1 MQAVRDGKSVIIE
14 GMHNDPGLYLYE
26 FAHCG
31 LQHLENSHA
40 YKAQSPRRPLP
51 VLKSRLS
58 MTAPTALDRSDSK
71 TLHK

>member
-1 MQAVRDGKSVIIE
+1 MQAVKDGKSVIIE

-31 LQHLENSHA
+31 LQHLQNSSAYRSHA
-40 YKAQSPRRPLP
+40 GRRPFP

-58 MTAPTALDRSDSK
+58 VADTTPQGDG
-71 TLHK
+71 